1 MWECKGLTTRP
12 AHTKQGISNHAT
24 RIQCIKLIF
33 YFKTTRLMTCYGLSF
48 FSINGWVFKVKSCL
62 ANRVQFSGHQVKI
75 LNLKH
80 DIKHH
85 HQWKTPNEQLLL
97 WNLQTVSF
105 SNLIAAVSGDQ
116 CNCKNWDFS
125 VKLCWFHIENES
137 YHTKITFELEKQVFV
152 FL

>member
-1 MWECKGLTTRP
+1 MLWTL
-12 AHTKQGISNHAT
+12 
-24 RIQCIKLIF
+24 
-33 YFKTTRLMTCYGLSF
+33 

-125 VKLCWFHIENES
+125 VQLYWFHIENES
-137 YHTKITFELEKQVFV
+137 YHTKITFELEKEEFFIRDNNHKVYHHS
-152 FL
+152 FLSSMLFFSLSSRSMRSSQYREVT